1 MAAVPDAVPR
11 STRPYRVPDLLQDIR
26 LLDLLELSGTTVQA
40 SALLNL
46 SQPTVSRRYRLLAKD
61 FGLQRHPRQ
70 LQGCRFGATEAMRL
84 LRLGCRAHRLA
95 AGVAR
100 IGADVLHQPLL
111 EEVHGLLPVPVRFRT
126 IEAWAELVREGVL
139 DGAIVSGLELQ
150 RHDLPDAR
158 ELDLINLGLL
168 SLSLAMAPPIAR
180 SSAQTPTVL
189 VPDKSVALG
198 LRRSLAQRGLSLKTA
213 NSTCQTPSNWLQCLE
228 GSSLAMPMPELA
240 PASWWQS
247 LHRLPLPEPLVMPTW
262 LLLPIGWQQQPFWS
276 HTAER
281 LRCHPGFCS
290 GDESSAPKFLTC
302 R

>member
-100 IGADVLHQPLL
+100 IGADVLHQPLWRKSMVFYRYQSAFAPL
-111 EEVHGLLPVPVRFRT
+111 RHGRSWCAKEF
-126 IEAWAELVREGVL
+126 
-139 DGAIVSGLELQ
+139 S
-150 RHDLPDAR
+150 
-158 ELDLINLGLL
+158 
-168 SLSLAMAPPIAR
+168 MAP
-180 SSAQTPTVL
+180 SSPAWNFSGTTYL
-189 VPDKSVALG
+189 MHESWI
-198 LRRSLAQRGLSLKTA
+198 SSTLAS
-213 NSTCQTPSNWLQCLE
+213 CL
-228 GSSLAMPMPELA
+228 
-240 PASWWQS
+240 
-247 LHRLPLPEPLVMPTW
+247 
-262 LLLPIGWQQQPFWS
+262 
-276 HTAER
+276 
-281 LRCHPGFCS
+281 
-290 GDESSAPKFLTC
+290 
-302 R
+302 